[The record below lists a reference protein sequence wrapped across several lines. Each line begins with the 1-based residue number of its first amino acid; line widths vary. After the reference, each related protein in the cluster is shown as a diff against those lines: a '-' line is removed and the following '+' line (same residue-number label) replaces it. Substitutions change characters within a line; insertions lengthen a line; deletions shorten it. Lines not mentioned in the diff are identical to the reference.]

1 MHACVHGCCGIS
13 NSPSQKC
20 GFYAFYMF
28 AGINVLLAIFVY
40 FFVPETKGVMLE
52 EMDAVFGGANHVNE
66 GGNLMGVDD
75 AHHAEKG
82 GLAPEKV
89 QVERVQEVRQ

>member
-1 MHACVHGCCGIS
+1 MVDPSYGNLGPKVFFIWGGLCGCS
-13 NSPSQKC
+13 V
-20 GFYAFYMF
+20 FWA
-28 AGINVLLAIFVY
+28 Y

>member
-1 MHACVHGCCGIS
+1 
-13 NSPSQKC
+13 
-20 GFYAFYMF
+20 
-28 AGINVLLAIFVY
+28 
-40 FFVPETKGVMLE
+40 MLE

-66 GGNLMGVDD
+66 GGNLMGKED
-75 AHHAEKG
+75 AHHEEKG

>member
-1 MHACVHGCCGIS
+1 
-13 NSPSQKC
+13 
-20 GFYAFYMF
+20 MF

-66 GGNLMGVDD
+66 GGNLMGKED
-75 AHHAEKG
+75 AHHDEKG
-82 GLAPEKV
+82 GLSPEKV

>member
-1 MHACVHGCCGIS
+1 
-13 NSPSQKC
+13 
-20 GFYAFYMF
+20 MF

-40 FFVPETKGVMLE
+40 FFIPETKGVMLE

-66 GGNLMGVDD
+66 GGNLMGIDD

-82 GLAPEKV
+82 GLSAEKV
-89 QVERVQEVRQ
+89 QVERIQEVRQ

>member
-1 MHACVHGCCGIS
+1 
-13 NSPSQKC
+13 
-20 GFYAFYMF
+20 
-28 AGINVLLAIFVY
+28 
-40 FFVPETKGVMLE
+40 MLE

-75 AHHAEKG
+75 AHHADKG

-89 QVERVQEVRQ
+89 QVERVQEVRQG